1 MDIILIFL
9 IYKFVYPIDSSLYA
23 QSLQLCL
30 RLCDPMD
37 YNLPGSSPWDS
48 PGKNTGVGCHFLLQG
63 IFQTQGLNPHLLCL
77 LYGWVGSLPLMVIP
91 FFSFFISPGEGNGN
105 PLPVFLPGKSQG
117 QRSLAGHNS
126 WGHRRV
132 EPDLVTKP
140 QFSISQQR
148 ILKNKREN
156 QVSGTNTL

>member
-1 MDIILIFL
+1 MRPCRLQ
-9 IYKFVYPIDSSLYA
+9 PA
-23 QSLQLCL
+23 QLLC
-30 RLCDPMD
+30 
-37 YNLPGSSPWDS
+37 PWDS
-48 PGKNTGVGCHFLLQG
+48 LSKNIEVVCHAFIQG

-140 QFSISQQR
+140 QFSLSQQR